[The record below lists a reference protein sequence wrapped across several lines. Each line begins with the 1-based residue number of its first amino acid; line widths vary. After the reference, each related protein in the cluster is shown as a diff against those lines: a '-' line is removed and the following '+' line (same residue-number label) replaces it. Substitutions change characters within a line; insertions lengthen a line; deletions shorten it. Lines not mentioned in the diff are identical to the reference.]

1 MVRRVIEIE
10 KGCALRS
17 QPAAE
22 LVRAACEYEAR
33 VHIVDG
39 DKIVNAKSMM
49 GVLSLGTPRGTRL
62 VIEADGT
69 DEATALRRV
78 APMVYKLYSD

>member
-22 LVRAACEYEAR
+22 LVRAACEYEAHVR
-33 VHIVDG
+33 IVDG

-62 VIEADGT
+62 VLEAEGT
-69 DEATALRRV
+69 DEATAVNRL
-78 APMVYKLYSD
+78 APMVHKLYSD

>member
-1 MVRRVIEIE
+1 MGRRVIEIE

-33 VHIVDG
+33 VRIVDG

-49 GVLSLGTPRGTRL
+49 GVLSLGIPQAQTL
-62 VIEADGT
+62 VLEADGA
-69 DEATALRRV
+69 DEEAAAKRLYPL
-78 APMVYKLYSD
+78 ACALYSS

>member
-33 VHIVDG
+33 VRIVDG

-49 GVLSLGTPRGTRL
+49 GVLSLGTPRGTQL
-62 VIEADGT
+62 VLEAEGT
-69 DEATALRRV
+69 DEATAVHRL
-78 APMVYKLYSD
+78 APMVHKLYSD